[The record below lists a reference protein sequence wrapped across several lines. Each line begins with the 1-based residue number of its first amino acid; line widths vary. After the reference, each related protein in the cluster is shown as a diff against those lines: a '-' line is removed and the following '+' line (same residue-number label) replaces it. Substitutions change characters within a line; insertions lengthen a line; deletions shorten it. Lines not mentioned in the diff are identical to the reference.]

1 MDIDKQIIDEF
12 EEKVV
17 NHPEVS
23 SDNWVQWSG
32 ICKRGRGGPKDN

>member
-17 NHPEVS
+17 NHPEVK
-23 SDNWVQWSG
+23 SDYWNLLVG
-32 ICKRGRGGPKDN
+32 IYKRG

>member
-17 NHPEVS
+17 NHPEVIFEYW
-23 SDNWVQWSG
+23 NLLIG
-32 ICKRGRGGPKDN
+32 ICKRG

>member
-17 NHPEVS
+17 NHPEVI
-23 SDNWVQWSG
+23 SDYWNLLIG
-32 ICKRGRGGPKDN
+32 ICKGG